1 MNVGMSFNTG
11 NIANV
16 LSSALAPKKTKNHK
30 CNIMRIKGDTVNLC
44 TLKTV
49 MFANNECTQFM

>member
-16 LSSALAPKKTKNHK
+16 WSLALVPKKTENHK
-30 CNIMRIKGDTVNLC
+30 CDNMRIKRDTINLC
-44 TLKTV
+44 TYTII
-49 MFANNECTQFM
+49 MFANECTQFT

>member
-16 LSSALAPKKTKNHK
+16 WSSALAPKKTENHK
-30 CNIMRIKGDTVNLC
+30 CDIMRIKRDTVNLC
-44 TLKTV
+44 TLEIVT
-49 MFANNECTQFM
+49 FANNECT

>member
-1 MNVGMSFNTG
+1 MNVGMPFNTG

-16 LSSALAPKKTKNHK
+16 WSSALAPKKTENHK
-30 CNIMRIKGDTVNLC
+30 CDIMRIKGDTVNLY
-44 TLKTV
+44 TLKTF